1 MRLREAPAHLVQRP
15 SFSLVFWSA
24 CVLWLGCLAGEAL
37 CGFFG
42 HVLVLCVTGI
52 MAILLVFALVIFRC
66 RTALHPFLI
75 ALLFFVLGAMLWGSY
90 LFNLDEQRSL
100 LAEGRSQVA
109 LVRIVTD
116 PSESMFDS
124 CATASIVLQDTKRS
138 FLARIY
144 GSEDELVYG
153 QEYLAHVSCSP
164 PSESARASY
173 DRKGIAVRASL
184 SELREVPDSSFGFL
198 SGFRKEFTQKI
209 GDVSLGYSR
218 SFESAALLKALV
230 VGDRTD
236 LFTEGIYQEVKVLGL
251 AHLVAVSG
259 SHLVIVNAF
268 LLVVLRLLHL
278 PRKIIYVFQIAFLFL
293 YLVMV
298 GFPISCIRAACMSIV
313 SLLAMFTI
321 RRSHA
326 LSALGATTIVLL
338 ALDPSSAF
346 SISFA
351 LSVLSTVGIVIYMPL
366 FSMWVQTRT
375 PVIRSAIVDPI
386 AMTFAAL
393 LATFPLSIYCFAQC
407 SLIAPICNVIAVP
420 FVSVICIGGLFAFL
434 CMACEPLFASVS
446 NLIMGASEV
455 FCAICHM
462 LSSVPYAAIPIGASL
477 SVLVVLSLGV
487 CVALWLMWPSRLS
500 PFGLSCAA
508 VTLVLAVC
516 MAFAPRVG
524 HEIVMLDVG
533 QGDAFLIRSNG
544 RTLLVDTGNSPQ
556 KLLSALSR
564 SGCFHLDALL
574 VTHADDD
581 HCGCIKDLM
590 GIVGCT
596 QVFLAQGIE
605 DVRTD
610 KTERLIQDSSHYV
623 GQEHVRYVTRG
634 DRIRI
639 GAFDIYIVSPGD
651 LQEEAG
657 NQDSICF
664 TLSSD
669 IDENGWSEWSAFFC
683 GDAEAGTVQQLADD
697 SLISSVDVLKVAHH
711 GAEAALTEDLIQS
724 LSPEVALI
732 SVGEGNRYGHPD
744 DLTLDLLRK
753 WEVETFRSDI
763 SGDVTCSFT
772 IDALTVKTLE

>member
-1 MRLREAPAHLVQRP
+1 MRSREAPAHLVQRP

-37 CGFFG
+37 CSFLDL
-42 HVLVLCVTGI
+42 VLVLGAAGTVVVLLISASVISRRHTVLCSLCV
-52 MAILLVFALVIFRC
+52 M
-66 RTALHPFLI
+66 
-75 ALLFFVLGAMLWGSY
+75 LLFFALGTMLWGCY
-90 LFNLDEQRSL
+90 VFGLDQQRAM
-100 LAEGRSQVA
+100 LADAGSQVGI
-109 LVRIVTD
+109 VRVVTD
-116 PSESMFDS
+116 PSESTFDS
-124 CATASIVLQDTKRS
+124 SATASIMLQDTKRL

-144 GSEDELVYG
+144 GNEDELIYG
-153 QEYLAHVSCSP
+153 QEYQARVSCSL
-164 PSESARASY
+164 PSESARVSY
-173 DRKGIAVRASL
+173 DRKGIAVQASL
-184 SELREVPDSSFGFL
+184 SELCEVPDSRFGSL
-198 SGFRKEFTQKI
+198 SSLRKDFTLKVD
-209 GDVSLGYSR
+209 DVSLDHSYS
-218 SFESAALLKALV
+218 SESVALLKALV

-236 LFTEGIYQEVKVLGL
+236 LFAEGLYQEVKVLGL

-268 LLVVLRLLHL
+268 VLVLLRLLHL
-278 PRKIIYVFQIAFLFL
+278 PRKITYIVQIAFLFV

-298 GFPISCIRAACMSIV
+298 GFPIPCLRAACMSIV
-313 SLLAMFTI
+313 GLLAMFTI

-338 ALDPSSAF
+338 TLDPSSAF
-346 SISFA
+346 SVSFA
-351 LSVLSTVGIVIYMPL
+351 LSVLSTMGIVIYMPL
-366 FSMWVQTRT
+366 FSMWVQVRA
-375 PVIRSAIVDPI
+375 PVIRSSIVEPI

-393 LATFPLSIYCFAQC
+393 LATFPLSIYCFAQF
-407 SLIAPICNVIAVP
+407 SLIAPISNAAAVP
-420 FVSVICIGGLFAFL
+420 FVFIICVGGLFAFL
-434 CMACEPLFASVS
+434 SMACEPLFILIVS
-446 NLIMGASEV
+446 FIMGASEV
-455 FCAICHM
+455 FCGICHV
-462 LSSVPYAAIPIGASL
+462 LSSVPFAAIPLGASL
-477 SVLVVLSLGV
+477 SVLVLLSLGV
-487 CVALWLMWPSRLS
+487 CVALWLGWPSRVSLR
-500 PFGLSCAA
+500 GACCGIVVLMLAA
-508 VTLVLAVC
+508 C
-516 MAFAPRVG
+516 MAFVPRTG

-544 RTLLVDTGNSPQ
+544 KTLLVDTGNDPQ

-574 VTHADDD
+574 ITHADDD
-581 HCGCIKDLM
+581 HCGCIEDLM

-596 QVFLAQGIE
+596 QVLLAQGID
-605 DVRTD
+605 DVGTD
-610 KTERLIQDSSHYV
+610 KTEGLIQDASHYV

-634 DRIRI
+634 DRIQM

-753 WEVETFRSDI
+753 WEIETFRSDI